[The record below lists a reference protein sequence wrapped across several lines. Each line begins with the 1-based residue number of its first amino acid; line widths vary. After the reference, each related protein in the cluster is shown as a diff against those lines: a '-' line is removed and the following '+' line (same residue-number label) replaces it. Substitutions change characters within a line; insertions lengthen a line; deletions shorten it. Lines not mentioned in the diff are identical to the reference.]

1 MQLDGPARVPQTE
14 RKPRLEVHVWPE
26 VKSHTSWCLSLNL
39 RPQGPQ
45 ESAGKASASIS
56 FNPEIQAGTSPLMNT
71 LVCLAILNRS
81 PCYLNKRRQTLKTGP
96 LYPLYIRITF
106 SIFDALISWDLV
118 TLKEL
123 PLPGLTNSRDS
134 ETLGFHMQTSQSKV
148 LTPTTSPVAFYTL
161 ATFPCSNHQCQ
172 IPDNQGQPLCPRA
185 NFPRACRNQNK
196 ESCSFLCPLCLLAD
210 PGISPCGPAWHGP
223 LVSRHV
229 WI

>member
-1 MQLDGPARVPQTE
+1 
-14 RKPRLEVHVWPE
+14 
-26 VKSHTSWCLSLNL
+26 
-39 RPQGPQ
+39 
-45 ESAGKASASIS
+45 
-56 FNPEIQAGTSPLMNT
+56 
-71 LVCLAILNRS
+71 
-81 PCYLNKRRQTLKTGP
+81 
-96 LYPLYIRITF
+96 
-106 SIFDALISWDLV
+106 
-118 TLKEL
+118 
-123 PLPGLTNSRDS
+123 
-134 ETLGFHMQTSQSKV
+134 MQTSQSKV

-229 WI
+229 WILKKTSWQSFLCLHVLPYLMKANLNILNAVFYFTVWSISISQMWSSTHTWPLAWSPNRLDFS